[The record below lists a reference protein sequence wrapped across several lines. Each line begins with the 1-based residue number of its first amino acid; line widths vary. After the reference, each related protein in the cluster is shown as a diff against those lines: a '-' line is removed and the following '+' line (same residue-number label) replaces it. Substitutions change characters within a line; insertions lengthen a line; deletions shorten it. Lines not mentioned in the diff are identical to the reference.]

1 MSFRKENPL
10 KKPEPYSDFSAQ
22 FGRNRL
28 NNDVVRLT
36 DLDAVKR
43 SIKNLILTDKYERL
57 LDPRIGAGIRALLF
71 EPMTPLVTIS
81 IRDTIS
87 NTLATYEPRA
97 IVDQIDVQPDYERQS
112 YYVTIIFSIQSTEQV
127 GTVEFFLNR
136 IR

>member
-10 KKPEPYSDFSAQ
+10 KNPAPYSDFSAQ

-71 EPMTPLVTIS
+71 EPMTPLVIIS

-87 NTLATYEPRA
+87 NTLSAYEPRA
-97 IVDQIDVQPDYERQS
+97 IIDQIDVQPEYDKQS